1 MISDIYLI
9 GESTLADIDNLAQLV
24 IDQTSCSKAAA
35 VKALNETNGDVV
47 AAIMV
52 SSFPTSLSLY
62 FFVPNFVRKLLLFKL
77 YCFKSALYYTTG

>member
-1 MISDIYLI
+1 LITSYSFWISKTLLI
-9 GESTLADIDNLAQLV
+9 LRLTFVEESALADIDNLAQLV

-52 SSFPTSLSLY
+52 CLTLCILDLNNY
-62 FFVPNFVRKLLLFKL
+62 
-77 YCFKSALYYTTG
+77 